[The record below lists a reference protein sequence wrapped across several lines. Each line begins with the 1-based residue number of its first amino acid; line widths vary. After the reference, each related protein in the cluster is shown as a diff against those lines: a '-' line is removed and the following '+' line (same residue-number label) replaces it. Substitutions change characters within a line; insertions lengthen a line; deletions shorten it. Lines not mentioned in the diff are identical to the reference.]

1 MQALQEQVTKLQAQL
16 AQTQEQVAQLQAQAV
31 NQRLRAWHGRTW
43 EMSHELPLEPLAKEQ
58 PSPAGAAHAAP
69 VGAFPPPGLFP
80 ATWAAVTQVGAG
92 QGATRA

>member
-31 NQRLRAWHGRTW
+31 NQRLRAWHGHTW

-58 PSPAGAAHAAP
+58 PSPAGAAP